1 MHVLIADK
9 FEQTG
14 IDALQRLGCKV
25 TSEPTADADTLA
37 NLITQHDPDV
47 LIVRSTKVK
56 APVFA
61 AANKLSLVV
70 RAGAGVDNIDVD
82 AASAA
87 GISVAN
93 CPGKNAIAVAE
104 LAWGLILACDRLI
117 PDQHAELRAGK
128 WAKKHYAK
136 QARGL
141 HGRTLGIL
149 GMGYIGKEIVK
160 RAHAFGMPVVAWSRS
175 LTETDAKA
183 LGVVRLPSA
192 LDVAK
197 AADVISINVAAT
209 PDTKHL
215 VNKAFLDA
223 TKPGATLI
231 NTSRGSVIDESA
243 LADAIKS
250 KGIRAGLDVWA
261 NQPTPEDTT
270 STLPLA
276 HMPGVVGTHHCG
288 ASTDQAQ
295 QAIADETLRII
306 RAYKDTGEIPNVVN
320 RAAKSAATRLL
331 IVRHLNRPG
340 VLAHVVGR
348 LSEAKLNI
356 EEMENV
362 IYSSARAACAKIRL
376 DAEPDAPVITAIRTG
391 NPNIL
396 SVDLTVIE

>member
-9 FEQTG
+9 FEQSG
-14 IDALQRLGCKV
+14 IDALQHLGCKV
-25 TSEPTADADTLA
+25 TNEPSADVDTLVDFVKR
-37 NLITQHDPDV
+37 HDPDV

-56 APVFA
+56 APVFE

-82 AASAA
+82 AASAS

-104 LAWGLILACDRLI
+104 LAWGLILAADRLI
-117 PDQHAELRAGK
+117 PEQTADLRAGA

-141 HGRTLGIL
+141 FGRTLGVVGI
-149 GMGYIGKEIVK
+149 GNIGKEIIK

-175 LTETDAKA
+175 LTDADAKA
-183 LGVVRLPSA
+183 MGAIRVANV
-192 LDVAK
+192 LDVARM
-197 AADVISINVAAT
+197 ADVVSINVAAT
-209 PDTKHL
+209 PETKSL
-215 VNKAFLDA
+215 VSKDFLDA
-223 TKPGATLI
+223 MKAGATLI
-231 NTSRGSVIDESA
+231 NTARGSVVDEDA
-243 LADAIKS
+243 LAEAIKT
-250 KGIRAGLDVWA
+250 KHIRAGLDVWA
-261 NQPTPEDTT
+261 NQPTPDDKT
-270 STLPLA
+270 SDLPLVKLE
-276 HMPGVVGTHHCG
+276 GVVGTHHCG

-295 QAIADETLRII
+295 QAIADEAVRII

-320 RAAKSAATRLL
+320 RAAKSSATRLL

-362 IYSSARAACAKIRL
+362 IYSSAKAACAKIRL
-376 DAEPDAPVITAIRTG
+376 DAEPESPVITAIRTG